1 MKLSLRI
8 PLINLK
14 TVTLEENLKILQAY
28 KTYKIGV
35 KMNKTTYQAIRR
47 SIRDNGLRYT
57 MHHAQCTG
65 NIPTLTISDFVANT
79 MRLTDWLAMR
89 QSFARSE
96 RASIAFKL
104 TTSYPHK
111 VAA

>member
-1 MKLSLRI
+1 MTKS
-8 PLINLK
+8 
-14 TVTLEENLKILQAY
+14 
-28 KTYKIGV
+28 
-35 KMNKTTYQAIRR
+35 TYQAIRR

-57 MHHAQCTG
+57 THHAQLTG
-65 NIPTLTISDFVANT
+65 NIPTLTICDFVANT
-79 MRLTDWLAMR
+79 MRLTDWLSMR

-104 TTSYPHK
+104 TTAHPHK

>member
-1 MKLSLRI
+1 
-8 PLINLK
+8 
-14 TVTLEENLKILQAY
+14 
-28 KTYKIGV
+28 
-35 KMNKTTYQAIRR
+35 MNKSTYQEIRR

-57 MHHAQCTG
+57 THHAQCTG
-65 NIPTLTISDFVANT
+65 NIPTLTICDFVANT

-89 QSFARSE
+89 QSFSRSE

-104 TTSYPHK
+104 TTSHPHK

>member
-1 MKLSLRI
+1 MD
-8 PLINLK
+8 
-14 TVTLEENLKILQAY
+14 
-28 KTYKIGV
+28 
-35 KMNKTTYQAIRR
+35 KTTYKTIRR

-65 NIPTLTISDFVANT
+65 NIPTLTVCDFVANT
-79 MRLTDWLAMR
+79 MRQTDWLSMR

-104 TTSYPHK
+104 TTSIHGK
-111 VAA
+111 IAQ

>member
-1 MKLSLRI
+1 MK
-8 PLINLK
+8 
-14 TVTLEENLKILQAY
+14 
-28 KTYKIGV
+28 
-35 KMNKTTYQAIRR
+35 KTTYQAIRR

-65 NIPTLTISDFVANT
+65 NIPTLTICDFVANT

-104 TTSYPHK
+104 TTPYPHK
-111 VAA
+111 VAT

>member
-1 MKLSLRI
+1 MD
-8 PLINLK
+8 
-14 TVTLEENLKILQAY
+14 
-28 KTYKIGV
+28 
-35 KMNKTTYQAIRR
+35 KTTYKTIRR

-57 MHHAQCTG
+57 THHAQCTG
-65 NIPTLTISDFVANT
+65 NIPALTICDFVANT
-79 MRLTDWLAMR
+79 MRLTDWLSMR

-104 TTSYPHK
+104 TTAYPHK

>member
-65 NIPTLTISDFVANT
+65 NIPTLTICDFVANT